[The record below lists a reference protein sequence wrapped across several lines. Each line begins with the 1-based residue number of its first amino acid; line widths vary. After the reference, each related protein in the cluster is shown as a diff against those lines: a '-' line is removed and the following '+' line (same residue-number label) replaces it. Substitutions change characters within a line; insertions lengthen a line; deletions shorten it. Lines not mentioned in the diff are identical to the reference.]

1 MTITA
6 ELPYGYGIPTANKF
20 TLPNIGKL
28 VAKVISS
35 RNEDDE
41 TPTQYLLDALQESE
55 EDYKAG
61 RYKRFETGQDAHNYL
76 DEIINGKK
84 NE

>member
-6 ELPYGYGIPTANKF
+6 ELPQGYGIPTANKF

-28 VAKVISS
+28 VAKIISS
-35 RNEDDE
+35 HSDNDE
-41 TPTQYLLDALQESE
+41 VPTQHLLDALQESE

-61 RYKRFETGQDAHNYL
+61 RYKSFKTAQEAHNYL
-76 DEIINGKK
+76 DQIINGKK
-84 NE
+84 NK